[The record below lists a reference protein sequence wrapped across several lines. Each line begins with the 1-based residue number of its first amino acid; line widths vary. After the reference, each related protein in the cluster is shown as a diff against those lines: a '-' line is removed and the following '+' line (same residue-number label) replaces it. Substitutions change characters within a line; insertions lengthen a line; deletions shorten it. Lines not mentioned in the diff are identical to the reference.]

1 MTVALQREELAKLA
15 AQIQHHEAAYR
26 RGEPEI
32 PDSEFDEMFDRY
44 VELADALGVKPEER
58 LDTAPGAD
66 HTEGFETVE
75 HRVAMLSLEKL
86 SPNRKDSKGEP
97 IPIQEQLEQW
107 YARRLKELELPEDAS
122 LRLLVEPKIDGV
134 SVSLL
139 YQDGRLA
146 RAVTRG
152 DGKTGD
158 VITRQVEQARAVPS
172 RLKGVS
178 KGEIEVR
185 GELYWPRP
193 KFDAFNAKLDAAGER
208 TLINP
213 RNGTAGMIK
222 RKEPEGLEHTG
233 ITSFLYQVPW
243 VKGIELPDT
252 QHGVL
257 EWLAGTGANVYTDE
271 IHVATDAEDA
281 FRYCEAYGERR
292 EGLEYEIDGMVIKI
306 DEHRWYDRLG
316 ETGHHPHW
324 GIAYKF
330 APERKPTRLKDVVV
344 QVGKSGK
351 LTPVA
356 ELEPVFLAGTTV
368 SRASLHNF
376 VEVARKDIRIGDTV
390 YVEKAGEIIPQVVGV
405 EESERPADAR
415 EVRPPKECPACG
427 SLVVSEEIFIFCPNP
442 SCPAQVRERL
452 QHFVSR
458 AAMDVDGMGAKL
470 IDQLVD
476 KEGIDKPHEL
486 FAVTEKQLSGLER
499 MGKKSAQN
507 VLRGLEASKGRGL
520 ARVLVGL
527 SIRHLGESM
536 AEDLASYFGTA
547 ERLLGFAQ
555 RYTAGDEEA
564 VATVA
569 PEKGTGAIEGL
580 AKKTADVIFAE
591 LDSAPIRAVFEGLE
605 AQGVKVDA
613 VIERR
618 EEVEGVANKSFVLTG
633 TLPTLKRKD
642 AGDRIKKAGGKV
654 SGSVSKKT
662 DFVVA
667 GDEAGSKL
675 EKAEKLGVTV
685 IDEAELL
692 RMLDGA

>member
-1 MTVALQREELAKLA
+1 
-15 AQIQHHEAAYR
+15 
-26 RGEPEI
+26 
-32 PDSEFDEMFDRY
+32 
-44 VELADALGVKPEER
+44 
-58 LDTAPGAD
+58 
-66 HTEGFETVE
+66 
-75 HRVAMLSLEKL
+75 
-86 SPNRKDSKGEP
+86 
-97 IPIQEQLEQW
+97 
-107 YARRLKELELPEDAS
+107 
-122 LRLLVEPKIDGV
+122 
-134 SVSLL
+134 
-139 YQDGRLA
+139 
-146 RAVTRG
+146 
-152 DGKTGD
+152 
-158 VITRQVEQARAVPS
+158 
-172 RLKGVS
+172 
-178 KGEIEVR
+178 
-185 GELYWPRP
+185 
-193 KFDAFNAKLDAAGER
+193 
-208 TLINP
+208 
-213 RNGTAGMIK
+213 
-222 RKEPEGLEHTG
+222 
-233 ITSFLYQVPW
+233 
-243 VKGIELPDT
+243 
-252 QHGVL
+252 
-257 EWLAGTGANVYTDE
+257 
-271 IHVATDAEDA
+271 
-281 FRYCEAYGERR
+281 
-292 EGLEYEIDGMVIKI
+292 
-306 DEHRWYDRLG
+306 
-316 ETGHHPHW
+316 
-324 GIAYKF
+324 
-330 APERKPTRLKDVVV
+330 
-344 QVGKSGK
+344 SGK